1 MYLNLL
7 AEATRKGY
15 SKGDLAKLIGIAYNT
30 FWAKMNGI
38 TDFTISEIKVL
49 CKEFDKPFEYLF
61 EEMQAEK
68 TA

>member
-7 AEATRKGY
+7 AEGARKGY
-15 SKGDLAKLIGIAYNT
+15 SKGDLAKLSNIAYNT

-38 TDFTISEIKVL
+38 SDFTISEIKIY
-49 CKEFDKPFEYLF
+49 CKEFNKPFEYLF
-61 EEMQAEK
+61 EDIQSEK

>member
-7 AEATRKGY
+7 AEMTRKGC
-15 SKGDLAKLIGIAYNT
+15 SKGDMAKYLGIAYNT

-38 TDFTISEIKVL
+38 TDFNITEIKII
-49 CKEFDKPFEYLF
+49 CKFFDKPFEYLF